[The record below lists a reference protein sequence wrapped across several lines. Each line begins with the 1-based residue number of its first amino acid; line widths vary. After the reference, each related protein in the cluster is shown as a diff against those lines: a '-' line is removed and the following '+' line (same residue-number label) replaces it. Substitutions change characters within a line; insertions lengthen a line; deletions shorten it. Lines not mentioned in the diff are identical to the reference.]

1 MKKKKVLSGLLALAM
16 TASLFAGCGKA
27 AGTSAEGGSSAEAG
41 GNEAAAASEGAG
53 EEQASSSGYQTTY
66 GSKQFDNVTIQ
77 VELFDRENAPSGST
91 ITDNKWTNYVQEEMK
106 KVGINVEFVAVPR
119 SDEIDKMTSMMA
131 GGIAPD
137 IVLTYTY
144 SKAKDYYDQ
153 GGTGCQ
159 LKEVS
164 WGQRH

>member
-27 AGTSAEGGSSAEAG
+27 AGTSTEGGSSAEVG

-106 KVGINVEFVAVPR
+106 R
-119 SDEIDKMTSMMA
+119 SALMLNSLLF
-131 GGIAPD
+131 PD
-137 IVLTYTY
+137 QTKLT
-144 SKAKDYYDQ
+144 
-153 GGTGCQ
+153 
-159 LKEVS
+159 
-164 WGQRH
+164 R